1 MCVIVYKPAG
11 CPMPGTQTLKSCW
24 TTNPDGAGMM
34 FPANDAVRIRKGF
47 MEWNAF
53 EDALSQ
59 EAAAA
64 NLDALPVALH
74 FRIAT
79 HGAVKPGCC
88 HPFPVCGSASAMRET
103 EQVASV
109 GFMHNGV
116 LSGLPTTDA
125 VSDSMSFAK
134 RVLSPLDRMSGDLF
148 GKDASRIIGASA
160 QGSRFLLMDG
170 SGEVRTFGRWVA
182 EDGIM
187 FSNDNFHRR
196 QSYGFGIPFEPNA
209 PAQASLFDAYE
220 AFAEIDRDNPKRYG
234 LYEAC
239 AGCDLME
246 ECAEYLPYCATAE
259 DAERMAAACQDPAAI
274 LP

>member
-34 FPANDAVRIRKGF
+34 LPAGGAVRIRKGF
-47 MEWNAF
+47 MEWDAL

-59 EAAAA
+59 EAAKT

-103 EQVASV
+103 EQVANV

-134 RVLSPLDRMSGDLF
+134 RVLSPLNRMSGDLF

-187 FSNDNFHRR
+187 FSNDNFRR
-196 QSYGFGIPFEPNA
+196 RSSYGFGVPFEPEV

-220 AFAEIDRDNPKRYG
+220 VFGGIDRETPERYG

-239 AGCDLME
+239 VGCDLME
-246 ECAEYLPYCATAE
+246 ECAEYLPYCASAE
-259 DAERMAAACQDPAAI
+259 DAEGMTAMQQDG
-274 LP
+274 

>member
-11 CPMPGTQTLKSCW
+11 CPMPSATMLKSCW
-24 TTNPDGAGMM
+24 DANPDGAGMM
-34 FPANDAVRIRKGF
+34 LPAGDTVRIRKGF
-47 MEWNAF
+47 MEWDAF
-53 EDALSQ
+53 SEALSQ
-59 EAAAA
+59 EAMSAD
-64 NLDALPVALH
+64 LDALPVAIH

-88 HPFPVCGSASAMRET
+88 HPFPVCASASQMRVT
-103 EQVASV
+103 EQSAQV

-134 RVLSPLDRMSGDLF
+134 RVLSPLERMSGDLLSS
-148 GKDASRIIGASA
+148 DAASIVGAST

-170 SGEVRTFGRWVA
+170 AGCVRTFGRWVA
-182 EDGIM
+182 EDGIL
-187 FSNDNFHRR
+187 FSNDNFRRR
-196 QSYGFGIPFEPNA
+196 QSYGFGIPFEPDM

-220 AFAEIDRDNPKRYG
+220 AFAEIDRGNPKRYG

-239 AGCDLME
+239 ARCDLME
-246 ECAEYLPYCATAE
+246 ECAEYLPYCASAE
-259 DAERMAAACQDPAAI
+259 DAERMTAMCSGEPAE
-274 LP
+274 